1 MRASATREI
10 MFSGSLAGVIGRDLR
25 RNSFDEHESRSLVS
39 VGIGLTSSARLFANK
54 LLIHMR
60 ESACVPRNS
69 TLFGR
74 SAVEFQID
82 FARDRG

>member
-1 MRASATREI
+1 
-10 MFSGSLAGVIGRDLR
+10 
-25 RNSFDEHESRSLVS
+25 
-39 VGIGLTSSARLFANK
+39 LFANK

-60 ESACVPRNS
+60 ETACVLRNS
-69 TLFGR
+69 TLFGG